1 MKKDIKLSQVNY
13 IQQRIQNYF
22 EGKQETHAYQSHIQK
37 VLKIEDH
44 DEDIMEDKNY
54 ISDIAAD
61 YGEEIKLQD
70 NLINDVLDDL
80 RRDMIIHNS
89 KGMQLFK

>member
-1 MKKDIKLSQVNY
+1 
-13 IQQRIQNYF
+13 
-22 EGKQETHAYQSHIQK
+22 
-37 VLKIEDH
+37 
-44 DEDIMEDKNY
+44 MEDKNY

-61 YGEEIKLQD
+61 YGEEIKLQE